1 MFRRITCRRPR
12 RGQVRQQGAPAAC
25 GEDVRHVRLGA
36 KESGRQGQ
44 VIKLAGTASHKELEI
59 SFGSD
64 IRFLDLVQDISL
76 SMTRM
81 AGFDDEASHWICL
94 SVRESVTNAIY
105 HGNRLDE
112 SKRVGVR
119 FRIDRHQ
126 LLITVSDQ
134 GNGFDQTSLPDPRDA
149 GNLLKPSGRGVF
161 YVHTFMDD
169 VTYRSL
175 PRGGFEVRMEKR
187 LTHTK

>member
-1 MFRRITCRRPR
+1 MSDSEQREAD
-12 RGQVRQQGAPAAC
+12 RQELPSIPA
-25 GEDVRHVRLGA
+25 GKGFQREF
-36 KESGRQGQ
+36 EM
-44 VIKLAGTASHKELEI
+44 
-59 SFGSD
+59 SFGSN
-64 IRFLDLVQDISL
+64 IEFLDLVQDISL
-76 SMTRM
+76 SITRM

-149 GNLLKPSGRGVF
+149 RNLLKPSGRGVF

-175 PRGGFEVRMEKR
+175 PHGGFEVRMEKR
-187 LTHTK
+187 LTHTE

>member
-1 MFRRITCRRPR
+1 MSDSEQREAD
-12 RGQVRQQGAPAAC
+12 RQELPSIPA
-25 GEDVRHVRLGA
+25 GKGFQREF
-36 KESGRQGQ
+36 EM
-44 VIKLAGTASHKELEI
+44 
-59 SFGSD
+59 SFGSN
-64 IRFLDLVQDISL
+64 IEFLDLVQDISL
-76 SMTRM
+76 SITRM

-134 GNGFDQTSLPDPRDA
+134 GNGFEPDLPA
-149 GNLLKPSGRGVF
+149 GSSGRQESVETFGTWGF
-161 YVHTFMDD
+161 LRPYVHGRRDLSIPPARR
-169 VTYRSL
+169 VRSQNGKATY
-175 PRGGFEVRMEKR
+175 
-187 LTHTK
+187 TH